1 MVIKQNVSTLLH
13 SLLKD
18 VAVPVFSGP
27 LRGWKWLP
35 PSGNHAY
42 WLGKHE
48 KAYVNAFAEHI
59 QPGDVVFD
67 IGAQAGY
74 FTLIASRLAGKE
86 GHVVAFEPFPK
97 NSEFIKEHCRLNH
110 CDNVTL
116 QEVAVGGSPGQRSFQ
131 SANLFM
137 GHLSDVAPDERAS
150 DENALVVEVVTLDSL
165 IADNSAPVPSILK
178 IDTEG
183 MEYWVLQGGKSF
195 IDKHRP
201 ILFIATHGAVNQKRT
216 LELLKSWRYEIK
228 MIGKGSAKNA
238 DYLAKPIVS
247 SL

>member
-1 MVIKQNVSTLLH
+1 MVIKQNISTLLH

-18 VAVPVFSGP
+18 AAVPVFSGP

-59 QPGDVVFD
+59 QPGDIVFD

-74 FTLIASRLAGKE
+74 FTLIASRLAGKN
-86 GHVVAFEPFPK
+86 GQVVAFEPFPE
-97 NSEFIKEHCRLNH
+97 NSEYIKEHCRLNH

-116 QEVAVGGSPGQRSFQ
+116 QEVAVGGTPGQRSFQ

-137 GHLSDVAPDERAS
+137 GHLSDIASDKSAP

-165 IADNSAPVPSILK
+165 IADNKAPIPSVLK

-195 IDKHRP
+195 INEHKP
-201 ILFIATHGAVNQKRT
+201 VLFIATHGAVNQKRT
-216 LELLKSWRYEIK
+216 LELLKAWGYDIT
-228 MIGKGSAKNA
+228 MIGEGNAKNA
-238 DYLAKPIVS
+238 DYVAKPMVAS
-247 SL
+247 S